1 MPSAGP
7 GAAAADDGPK
17 PNALH
22 VFALALQSFT
32 VMFVY
37 GLSRVVMPLYL
48 ISLGFSLAGTGL
60 LIAVGGVGSMAAS
73 LITGAAI
80 ERADRRAVLGWSTA
94 FLGALYACYIF
105 TTTPGS
111 ISALRLVHGAATPI
125 VSVASMMLFN
135 DIGGKRSGRVA
146 GVVNQCGSVGLV
158 VGPLAGGAAL
168 QLAGPRGAFLL
179 AAAVVLAGA
188 AAVFA
193 LLPRQGSRREPVR
206 ARRRERAPFRP
217 DPRFYLV
224 LGVNVLDYVA
234 FQVWM
239 LLLPVHL
246 KADGAPETL
255 IGTLVTLHSLAYA
268 LLQSYCGRV
277 ADAGRGML
285 LIAAGACA
293 CGALVCL
300 IPVVQAAWALAAVAI
315 GLGAALAPTYSG
327 IFVETSRGGGEDGRA
342 RALGLLSASS
352 AFGGTVGVAL
362 AGVLGGL
369 SMAVGFGATLV
380 MYWAQAALAGL
391 HAATSGEA
399 RPRPGKPDRT
409 PPPPPA
415 K

>member
-7 GAAAADDGPK
+7 GAAVADDGPK
-17 PNALH
+17 PDALH

-48 ISLGFSLAGTGL
+48 VSLGFSLASTGL

-73 LITGAAI
+73 LVTGAAI
-80 ERADRRAVLGWSTA
+80 ERADRRGVLAWSAA

-146 GVVNQCGSVGLV
+146 GVVNQWGSVGLV
-158 VGPLAGGAAL
+158 VGPLAGGTAL

-188 AAVFA
+188 AVVFF
-193 LLPRQGSRREPVR
+193 LLPRQTGRGEPQTRRR
-206 ARRRERAPFRP
+206 ARLPFRP
-217 DPRFYLV
+217 DRRFCLV

-239 LLLPVHL
+239 FLLPVHL

-255 IGTLVTLHSLAYA
+255 IGMLVTLHSLAYA
-268 LLQSYCGRV
+268 LLQSYCGRL
-277 ADAGRGML
+277 ADAGKGMRFV
-285 LIAAGACA
+285 AAGACA

-315 GLGAALAPTYSG
+315 ALGVALAPTYSG
-327 IFVETSRGGGEDGRA
+327 IFVEASRGGGEDGRA
-342 RALGLLSASS
+342 RALGMLSASS
-352 AFGGTVGVAL
+352 AFGGTAGVAL

-369 SMAVGFGATLV
+369 SMAVGFGATLA
-380 MYWAQAALAGL
+380 MYWALAVLAGL

-399 RPRPGKPDRT
+399 RPRAGKPDGT
-409 PPPPPA
+409 PPPPA
-415 K
+415 S